1 MERNA
6 ALRSVTAGI
15 MVGAGSAYETPENNG
30 ISHFIE
36 HMQFKGTD
44 KRTAENIVSEFDR
57 AGSVYNAF
65 TGKEYTCY
73 YFKSIDEKVR
83 DCFACLPIYILIP
96 RSTRRNSTA
105 NARLLSKK

>member
-1 MERNA
+1 MTVKKYKSGLTVIVERNA

-73 YFKSIDEKVR
+73 YFKSIDGNTFNPFFV
-83 DCFACLPIYILIP
+83 AG
-96 RSTRRNSTA
+96 
-105 NARLLSKK
+105 